1 MEPGE
6 TKTVTMPLKHEQMS
20 YFNEQTNTCDEE
32 EGSGDIY
39 VAASSADVRLTGKIN
54 TEAATVKT
62 TYKSAPTGIQDVTN
76 NLKLQNDRI
85 YNISGYCVGTVED
98 FERLPKGFYIVGN
111 KKVIKQ

>member
-1 MEPGE
+1 MCIRDR
-6 TKTVTMPLKHEQMS
+6 LS
-20 YFNEQTNTCDEE
+20 YFNEQTNTFDVE
-32 EGSGDIY
+32 EGSVDIY